1 MRKEPIM
8 NFGNL
13 RREIIANLTNS
24 HPMSTS
30 EVFDCYD
37 RIAIEVDMSI
47 NSHGFRDPEYTD
59 FIKAVISYEKGE
71 A

>member
-1 MRKEPIM
+1 M
-8 NFGNL
+8 NFDNL
-13 RREIIANLTNS
+13 RREVIANLTDS

-37 RIAIEVDMSI
+37 RIAIEVDVSI
-47 NSHGFRDPEYTD
+47 NAHGFRDPEYTD
-59 FIKAVISYEKGE
+59 FIQAVINHEKGE